1 VSQDAWGK
9 RLAREKQSGWGSGRA
24 RARQV
29 WGSRGAWTTG
39 DLRGGS
45 RLGVESIGAAGST
58 PTAPMI
64 QGFRRSWS
72 AAPANDGFLDLDIR
86 LHVAKEL
93 LPSALH
99 IVPLGIAPRSLEQ
112 AL

>member
-1 VSQDAWGK
+1 MGESEGLGAAGLGK
-9 RLAREKQSGWGSGRA
+9 QRGLEDGRPA
-24 RARQV
+24 GEDDGKPA
-29 WGSRGAWTTG
+29 
-39 DLRGGS
+39 GGS
-45 RLGVESIGAAGST
+45 KWGVESIGAAGST

-64 QGFRRSWS
+64 QRFRRSWS